1 MHWWSSSMCE
11 IIMAIIC
18 QCRREW
24 RRDGNEQGR
33 GLSPTQVEADTLPL
47 TTGDE
52 IWRTST
58 FPCLLLLFS
67 DTSSF
72 WFFISINSNLILKSR
87 SEASGDNDVCF
98 QRISCNLFF
107 FFLPHW
113 ECIFHILS
121 IKPYKTLYLK
131 QESKTKND
139 SF

>member
-72 WFFISINSNLILKSR
+72 CSFISINILKSR
-87 SEASGDNDVCF
+87 SEASEDNDAFF
-98 QRISCNLFF
+98 QRISCIA

-121 IKPYKTLYLK
+121 IKLYKTVYLK
-131 QESKTKND
+131 QESKTKNN